1 MTDPIPENLIPLSA
15 GSRLLG
21 MSREKVLRRLQDGR
35 FRGDYIGGRWYI
47 ERDEVVARNGH
58 DDSGEG

>member
-1 MTDPIPENLIPLSA
+1 MADPIPENLVPLSA

-21 MSREKVLRRLQDGR
+21 MNREKVLRRLQDGR

-47 ERDEVVARNGH
+47 DRDEVVRRDGPE
-58 DDSGEG
+58 DGSEG